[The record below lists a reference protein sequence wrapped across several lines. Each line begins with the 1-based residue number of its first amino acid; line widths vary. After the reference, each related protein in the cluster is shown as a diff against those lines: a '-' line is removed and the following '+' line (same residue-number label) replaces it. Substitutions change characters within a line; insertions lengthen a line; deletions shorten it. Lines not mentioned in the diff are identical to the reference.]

1 MISTLKELN
10 TLKLIFV
17 PYGIERFISKYKLSF
32 QKSIQDIETNEIIL
46 DIPKELFKYKRDKI
60 ILSIELYED
69 NSINQIS
76 QTYKFN
82 VYKGENKVYVIIDT
96 WNNYVFEILFK
107 NLENITISKGLQ
119 NYTQFDS
126 LDNKYRKRLTLINFN
141 ESNILINNKL
151 YSMNDIINT
160 NYKINDN
167 LPKSFQISVEDLSEK
182 IFIIKQLSDLKELD
196 LSYIKDNKKI
206 LQNMMDELEN
216 LIIDKQKYSQKYAKF
231 RKNYVKKTNQQV
243 PNLNKENDYLNE
255 LYNNY
260 NMDLDLFYNYFFNN
274 FFINKNENFE
284 FELIKNLVSYLKKIK
299 NVLKKNNNINLD
311 EKIRI
316 LSSYFH
322 ILSDCKKKEDLNIPI
337 RHFIFSERKK
347 NSILDKVYQF
357 YNNFIEELTEEDEI
371 FFYLLQID
379 SGYGFYKKNKVYT
392 FDLTNIQMVKNHLK
406 ELFPKSLTFYKS
418 NNGGIAFTSSIT
430 EAISIN
436 ENFILYDKN
445 NDIDYNSDSLILTN
459 NEINDIA
466 MNIIL
471 LLFHE
476 FMGHKKFSLSQNPG
490 TSPKKIIKNK
500 KLIELKH
507 KNENKKNEQ
516 NCEYILTTHSNKN
529 KGDSG
534 HFIELCYGK
543 FNNELILNSLLDLK
557 NKGKI
562 IERIDLFTKSKETLS
577 KYVALRVISEEKGYE
592 FKFDEKET
600 IEQEIS
606 IMEQKINIE
615 EYIKEKEQKK
625 DIDDKNNNKLINKKR
640 KRTQSVKK
648 LKYSENNFIKS
659 VSEYESLS
667 GEEGENSEVS
677 DEKSDE
683 KKLSKIEL
691 QIKRDKKIFKRLGLK
706 NDDNLVE
713 NIINKFNE
721 KNLSDQDFDDLN
733 YLYSKFLVI
742 Y

>member
-1 MISTLKELN
+1 M
-10 TLKLIFV
+10 
-17 PYGIERFISKYKLSF
+17 
-32 QKSIQDIETNEIIL
+32 
-46 DIPKELFKYKRDKI
+46 
-60 ILSIELYED
+60 
-69 NSINQIS
+69 
-76 QTYKFN
+76 
-82 VYKGENKVYVIIDT
+82 
-96 WNNYVFEILFK
+96 
-107 NLENITISKGLQ
+107 
-119 NYTQFDS
+119 
-126 LDNKYRKRLTLINFN
+126 
-141 ESNILINNKL
+141 
-151 YSMNDIINT
+151 
-160 NYKINDN
+160 
-167 LPKSFQISVEDLSEK
+167 
-182 IFIIKQLSDLKELD
+182 
-196 LSYIKDNKKI
+196 
-206 LQNMMDELEN
+206 
-216 LIIDKQKYSQKYAKF
+216 
-231 RKNYVKKTNQQV
+231 
-243 PNLNKENDYLNE
+243 
-255 LYNNY
+255 
-260 NMDLDLFYNYFFNN
+260 
-274 FFINKNENFE
+274 
-284 FELIKNLVSYLKKIK
+284 
-299 NVLKKNNNINLD
+299 D

-436 ENFILYDKN
+436 ENFIMYDKK
-445 NDIDYNSDSLILTN
+445 NDIDYNSDNLILTN

-507 KNENKKNEQ
+507 KNEYKKNEQ

-562 IERIDLFTKSKETLS
+562 IERIDLFTKYKETLS
-577 KYVALRVISEEKGYE
+577 KYVTLRVISEEKGYE